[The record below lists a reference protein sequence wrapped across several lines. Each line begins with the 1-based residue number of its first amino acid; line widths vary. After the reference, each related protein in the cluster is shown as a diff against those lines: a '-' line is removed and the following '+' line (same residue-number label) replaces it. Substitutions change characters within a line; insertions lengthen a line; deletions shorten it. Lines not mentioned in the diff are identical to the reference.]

1 MPTLTQIFGGLLV
14 LAALALAVHEVWAYN
29 SAEYTGLKVTK
40 RRLRRR
46 LTGVTFILVVVALL
60 TWAGHTGDP
69 ILKVSLYLAC
79 LPPVLL
85 LFGLAYG
92 DLRETGTQVVK
103 EHLDLDPEEMRE
115 IMKDP
120 QLRDLLERA
129 QQGGAE

>member
-1 MPTLTQIFGGLLV
+1 
-14 LAALALAVHEVWAYN
+14 
-29 SAEYTGLKVTK
+29 
-40 RRLRRR
+40 
-46 LTGVTFILVVVALL
+46 
-60 TWAGHTGDP
+60 
-69 ILKVSLYLAC
+69 VSLYLAC

-129 QQGGAE
+129 QQGEIGEAELSEMSERLDGGAPRGGE